1 MISWLHFNAAV
12 DTQLIPIDQFQ
23 TFLVVTSRVA
33 GFISAI
39 PVFFAT
45 QTPARVKT
53 GLVFAVALTLF
64 PIMADAVPQ
73 ISFSPGP
80 FLFLIIGELL
90 LGLLLGLI
98 ARLIFTAVEFGATVI
113 GYQMGFAA
121 ANVFDP
127 QGERQVA
134 LISQFQNVF
143 AILIFLAIN
152 GHHLFLRVAVRSY
165 EYLPPGKFNIS
176 GEAIPFLM
184 DQAAHM
190 FFLGVQFSAPVLAVL
205 LLSGLILGVL
215 ARVFPQLN
223 VFLLSFPVNIGIAFV
238 VIALTL
244 DISASVIRQEFDT
257 LPERFLTI
265 LTFLNF

>member
-1 MISWLHFNAAV
+1 MDFE
-12 DTQLIPIDQFQ
+12 LIPVIQFQ

-33 GFISAI
+33 GFVSAI
-39 PVFFAT
+39 PVFFT
-45 QTPARVKT
+45 SQTPARLKT
-53 GLVFAVALTLF
+53 ALVIAISLTLF
-64 PIMADAVPQ
+64 PLMENSVPQ
-73 ISFSPGP
+73 VDFSPAP
-80 FLFLIIGELL
+80 FLLLITGEVL

-134 LISQFQNVF
+134 LISQFQSVF
-143 AILIFLAIN
+143 AILIFLAID
-152 GHHLFLRVAVRSY
+152 GHHLFFRVAVRSY
-165 EYLPPGKFNIS
+165 EYLPPGQFNIS
-176 GEAIPFLM
+176 GEAIPYLM
-184 DQAAHM
+184 RLASHM
-190 FFLGVQFSAPVLAVL
+190 FFLGVQFSAPVLSVL
-205 LLSGLILGVL
+205 LLSGLILGIM

-223 VFLLSFPVNIGIAFV
+223 VFLLSFPINIGTAFI

-244 DISASVIRQEFDT
+244 DISASVIRQEFDL
-257 LPERFLTI
+257 LPERFLTL